1 MNEFICSCCGAEAIA
16 LDSGY
21 CCIICGHFQRK
32 LLFDPLIR
40 YADLKDR
47 NHEATLDPSKKFLE
61 RLQSLNPYIYDGA
74 DILELGCA
82 EGTLGNM
89 VKAKYQVNYT
99 GVELSH
105 DAKKARLS
113 LDKVVS
119 DISELNNSR
128 YDLILAYHVLE
139 HFEDINKA
147 LTSWKKLL
155 KNDRSK
161 LIIEVPNKSGN
172 PAIKI
177 DRNIEH
183 AHQFTTASLEILL
196 KNSELRTESL
206 MTGIFESSNYRDSIR
221 VTSLQ
226 MISDSERKEKFV
238 KAIMTN
244 LGEDFYIWG
253 VGGDFI
259 TYLSPYLQEIKFTG
273 LVDTKQNE
281 NFETLH
287 PDNCNFKNKKI
298 LISSLR
304 FKEEITKT
312 LLERGADLRL
322 IFGLD
327 DLFTW
332 FEA

>member
-1 MNEFICSCCGAEAIA
+1 MNEYICSCCGADAIA
-16 LDSGY
+16 LDDGY

-119 DISELNNSR
+119 DISELNNST

-183 AHQFTTASLEILL
+183 AHQFTTASLELLL
-196 KNSELRTESL
+196 KNSGLSTKSL
-206 MTGIFESSNYRDSIR
+206 TTGIFESSNYRDSIR
-221 VTSLQ
+221 VIAVQ
-226 MISDSERKEKFV
+226 AMSDCERKEKFV
-238 KAIMTN
+238 NVIATN

-253 VGGDFI
+253 AGGDFV
-259 TYLSPYLQEIKFTG
+259 TYLLPYLDEIKFAG
-273 LVDTKQNE
+273 LVDTKKNE
-281 NFETLH
+281 IFDTIH
-287 PDNCNFKNKKI
+287 PGKCNFKEKKI

-304 FKEEITKT
+304 FKKEITST
-312 LLERGADLRL
+312 LLDRGADMKL

-327 DLFTW
+327 DLFFW
-332 FEA
+332 FEK